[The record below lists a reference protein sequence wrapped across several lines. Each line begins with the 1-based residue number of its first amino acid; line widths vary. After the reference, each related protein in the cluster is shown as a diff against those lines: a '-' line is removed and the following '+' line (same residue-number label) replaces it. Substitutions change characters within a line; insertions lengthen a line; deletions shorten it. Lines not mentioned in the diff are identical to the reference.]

1 MKDLIKLL
9 GSVILA
15 GAWCYGMAVMLIL
28 MAP

>member
-15 GAWCYGMAVMLIL
+15 GAWFYGMAVMLIL